1 MIILKPLCLPWLCTR
16 VLSKYSKARMV
27 FPWLSE
33 AVHDSE
39 HAEKEYEDQWDLS
52 LYLLPAPGIHKNIA
66 NAISLTVLVCSGSTV
81 CNANSIVEE

>member
-1 MIILKPLCLPWLCTR
+1 
-16 VLSKYSKARMV
+16 MV

-52 LYLLPAPGIHKNIA
+52 LYLLPALGIYKIIA

-81 CNANSIVEE
+81 CNANGIVEE